1 MAEKRVWSGSDVW
14 GKRRENTMHQEK
26 CEQFCV
32 IGIVR
37 DWKWKRLKNK
47 KMNSEN
53 QSGTI

>member
-14 GKRRENTMHQEK
+14 GKRRENTMHKEK

-53 QSGTI
+53 QSWTI